1 MQGTVIS
8 MGTAVATSTT
18 ESANLVQ
25 NTYDYIGAGTLHLY
39 AKSSAASI
47 YVNLFVN
54 GIQVIRKLAIPFTGT
69 AGTLSTSDN
78 LITSVGTLGGR
89 VEFTLQASTGTPTAD
104 YLLTF
109 EAVGGSTF
117 LSRLIGRRR

>member
-1 MQGTVIS
+1 MQGTVIA
-8 MGTAVATSTT
+8 GETALATSTT
-18 ESANLVQ
+18 ESANKVQ
-25 NTYDYIGAGTLHLY
+25 AAYDYIGAGTLHLY
-39 AKSSAASI
+39 AKSSAATV

-54 GIQVIRKLAIPFTGT
+54 GVQVCRKQAIPFTGT

-89 VEFTLQASTGTPTAD
+89 VELTFVASTGTPTVD

-109 EAVGGSTF
+109 VGAPMGGAIA
-117 LSRLIGRRR
+117 RLLGRR